1 MVQATNTAKIAL
13 STPLLFQ
20 PSTDILLIYFARRFI
35 NIRRSIMLNLGVLG
49 SLVVEILKNC
59 GVLGPQ
65 IKVHHLPVALGL

>member
-1 MVQATNTAKIAL
+1 
-13 STPLLFQ
+13 
-20 PSTDILLIYFARRFI
+20 
-35 NIRRSIMLNLGVLG
+35 MLNLGVLG